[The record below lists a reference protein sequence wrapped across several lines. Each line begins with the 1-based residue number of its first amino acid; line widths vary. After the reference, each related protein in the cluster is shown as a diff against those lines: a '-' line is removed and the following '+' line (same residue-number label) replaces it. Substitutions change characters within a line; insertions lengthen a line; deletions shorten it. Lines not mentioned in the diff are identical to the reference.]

1 MFTIEPKLEEK
12 GEIKNVNEKKST
24 NISTKRIIL
33 NFGKYKGEDL
43 ETINNKD
50 PKYINYLLDKSK
62 DEEILNACK
71 ELIRKG
77 V

>member
-1 MFTIEPKLEEK
+1 MLM
-12 GEIKNVNEKKST
+12 
-24 NISTKRIIL
+24 KRKAQIYL
-33 NFGKYKGEDL
+33 RKYKGEDL

-62 DEEILNACK
+62 EEEILNACK